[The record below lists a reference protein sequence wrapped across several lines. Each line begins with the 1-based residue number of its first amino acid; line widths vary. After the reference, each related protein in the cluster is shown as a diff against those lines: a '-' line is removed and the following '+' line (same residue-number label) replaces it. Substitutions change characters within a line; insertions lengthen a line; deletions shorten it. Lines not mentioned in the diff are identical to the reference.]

1 MHPIMIR
8 SKAGDAGSFSAPS
21 HPALARRFHF
31 WHGASG
37 HRYACSVYA
46 PEGIPAFDCFVAL
59 FVRREE
65 DKRSVI
71 AVDVALDPRP
81 LPVGFDEV
89 HLHLPGD
96 DEALASAY
104 RDLSALASPPRE
116 VGTFSDLPVYAIG
129 KGLEPRGRLQLRPLA
144 LYRRA
149 ASHSNVASRMPS
161 ASSSFT
167 VAST

>member
-1 MHPIMIR
+1 
-8 SKAGDAGSFSAPS
+8 
-21 HPALARRFHF
+21 
-31 WHGASG
+31 
-37 HRYACSVYA
+37 
-46 PEGIPAFDCFVAL
+46 
-59 FVRREE
+59 
-65 DKRSVI
+65 VI

-81 LPVGFDEV
+81 LPIGFDEV
-89 HLHLPGD
+89 HLHLAGD

-104 RDLSALASPPRE
+104 RDLSALAGPPRE

-129 KGLEPRGRLQLRPLA
+129 KGLEPRGRVKLRPVA

>member
-1 MHPIMIR
+1 MYPIVIR
-8 SKAGDAGSFSAPS
+8 SKAGDAGSFFAPS

-46 PEGIPAFDCFVAL
+46 PEGTPAFEGFVAL
-59 FVRREE
+59 FVRREGE
-65 DKRSVI
+65 KRSVI
-71 AVDVALDPRP
+71 AVDVALDPRA
-81 LPVGFDEV
+81 LPVGVDEV
-89 HLHLPGD
+89 HLHLAGD

-104 RDLSALASPPRE
+104 RDLSALAGPPRE

-129 KGLEPRGRLQLRPLA
+129 KGLEPRGRVKLRPIA
-144 LYRRA
+144 LYKRA
-149 ASHSNVASRMPS
+149 ANHSNVASRMPS
-161 ASSSFT
+161 ASNSFT